1 MVRSRTWRARARSCS
16 AVSALLVV
24 GAWTLPEAAAQQI
37 EQRDGAESSAPETT
51 TASATG
57 LSLDEVLRELE
68 TQNESWTITELQIEQ
83 SRASRREALGSLLP
97 QLSSSA
103 NVTYQGGGEVEV
115 QGNTVREAV
124 EWGVNANASMS
135 LFNAPQYFTYR
146 QADRQLD
153 ATQAQSAWQRTLLQL
168 EAEES
173 FYTLAAAQRDV
184 DIAESAV
191 DLRRAYLDRSEALVD
206 AGLAV
211 AVDVS
216 RARQQVLEAEQTLLE
231 ARQNL
236 GNAADALAY
245 LLGREPDGELRVDF
259 DPDVIEGGESS
270 LQGATNSEVSR
281 EREDFV
287 SRRYSIEAAELA
299 RRATWWGLVPS
310 LQLTAGAQ
318 LGQPTLFNPNG
329 FNWTVGI
336 GASWL
341 LYDGGAR
348 YARLDRA
355 SAQIAEQE
363 LALKRDL
370 RQASTELRRASRDLD
385 TARAAI
391 DVAREQVQV
400 AQETYEFTSARF
412 ESGLATSLEVSDASQ
427 QLLSA
432 ELRLNQARLQARLA
446 EVRYRYLEDLP
457 E

>member
-1 MVRSRTWRARARSCS
+1 MWRAKARGCGALGVALLMS
-16 AVSALLVV
+16 AWAPSQAIAQESKSGEEGGVDASVSA
-24 GAWTLPEAAAQQI
+24 Q
-37 EQRDGAESSAPETT
+37 
-51 TASATG
+51 G
-57 LSLDEVLRELE
+57 LSLEAVLSELE
-68 TQNESWTITELQIEQ
+68 AQNESWTITELQIEQ

-103 NVTYQGGGEVEV
+103 NVTYQGGGAIEV
-115 QGNTVREAV
+115 QGRTVREAV

-153 ATQAQSAWQRTLLQL
+153 ATRAQSAWQRTLLRL

-184 DIAESAV
+184 DIASSAV
-191 DLRRAYLDRSEALVD
+191 DLRRAYLERSEALVD

-231 ARQNL
+231 AEQNL

-245 LLGREPDGELRVDF
+245 LLGREPDGELRVNF

-270 LQGATNSEVSR
+270 AQGATNSEVSR
-281 EREDFV
+281 ERQDFV
-287 SRRYSIEAAELA
+287 SRRYTIEAAELA

-310 LQLTAGAQ
+310 LQLNAGAQ
-318 LGQPTLFNPNG
+318 LGQPTLFNPSG

-363 LALKRDL
+363 LALQRDL
-370 RQASTELRRASRDLD
+370 RQANTELRRASRDLD

-391 DVAREQVQV
+391 DVASEQVEV
-400 AQETYEFTSARF
+400 ARETYEFTSARF

-446 EVRYRYLEDLP
+446 EVRYRYLEELP